1 MRRALLIYNRAS
13 GRNRARRVSLVENVL
28 SILQTAGV
36 EASAVESQGPGRAGE
51 QARGAI
57 ATGFD
62 TLIACGGD
70 GTIHDVLQGMA
81 NTEAALGVIPL
92 GTGNILARNLGLPID
107 PLQAASSLISAE
119 PRRIALGKIEYQSKE
134 SAASSYFVVAAGV
147 GMDALLMYQLAAGSK
162 QLGMLAYY
170 ATGIRLGLL
179 HSLPWFELEFTDRS
193 SGNLRRESVAQVL
206 ASRVSNYGEVMR
218 RVTPDAGL
226 HREDFQLLIFK
237 SRSRLRLWRYLF
249 STYTRRAW
257 NFPEVEL
264 AHATEA
270 FCKPVATPAAHKI
283 YAEAD
288 GEALGGLPVRISMAP
303 SALTVLFP
311 RDAEKS
317 AAMRES

>member
-13 GRNRARRVSLVENVL
+13 GRNRARRVTLVENVL
-28 SILQTAGV
+28 SILQAAGV

-81 NTEAALGVIPL
+81 NTQAALGVIPL
-92 GTGNILARNLGLPID
+92 GTGNVLARNLGLPLS
-107 PLQAASSLISAE
+107 PLSAANTLLTAE
-119 PRRIALGKIEYQSKE
+119 PRRIALGKIEYQRKE
-134 SAASSYFVVAAGV
+134 DSSFSYFAVAAGV
-147 GMDALLMYQLAAGSK
+147 GMDALLMYKLAAGNK

-170 ATGIRLGLL
+170 AMGIRLGLL
-179 HSLPWFELEFTDRS
+179 HALPWFEMEFTDRS
-193 SGNLRRESVAQVL
+193 SGKKRRESVAQVL
-206 ASRVSNYGEVMR
+206 ASRVSNYGEVIR
-218 RVTPDAGL
+218 RVTPDANL
-226 HREDFQLLIFK
+226 HREDFQLLLFK

-257 NFPEVEL
+257 KFPEVEL
-264 AHATEA
+264 AHATEV
-270 FCKPVATPAAHKI
+270 FCKPMATPAAHKI

-288 GEALGGLPVRISMAP
+288 GEALGGLPVRITMAP
-303 SALTVLFP
+303 NALTVLFP
-311 RDAEKS
+311 RDAEK
-317 AAMRES
+317 RRQ